1 MKLDSQ
7 LEAEAA
13 AFDQRISERVKLGFF
28 PDLRRAK
35 KCEFFYKSFWRDPQF
50 IRLYLGK
57 INDGYLELLNKYCPV
72 GAKIL
77 DVGCGAGYMSLELAR
92 NGYHV
97 NAFDISASC
106 IQEAENALSQNP
118 YKNGFGSLTYRVMAL
133 DQAVGQYDVV
143 LFSVSLHHM
152 VDLERALDK
161 ANSLLRPGGCILCYE
176 PCHDLWTEA
185 DAAQVLLIRG
195 LLTLTGNWHDSNE
208 LSPHYLNNEEGIDLG
223 VKAIHEEYIEER
235 DKHEV
240 GQSPNDNE
248 ASGKEMMEGLQK
260 RFEKIEMRSGHS
272 FIYRLLG
279 GIRGSSEQIERL
291 AEFIAAYDSY
301 SVSKGY
307 MNANGFY
314 FIGRKIVD

>member
-13 AFDQRISERVKLGFF
+13 AFDQRISERVEQGFF

-50 IRLYLGK
+50 ISLYLGK
-57 INDGYLELLNKYCPV
+57 INDGYLELLHKYCQV
-72 GAKIL
+72 GSKIL

-97 NAFDISASC
+97 DAFDISASC
-106 IQEAENALSQNP
+106 IRVAKNVLSQNP
-118 YKNGFGSLTYRVMAL
+118 YKKGFGSLNYQVMAL
-133 DQAVGQYDVV
+133 DQATGLYDVV

-152 VDLERALDK
+152 VDLEKALEK

-195 LLTLTGNWHDSNE
+195 LLTLTGNWYDKNE
-208 LSPHYLNNEEGIDLG
+208 FSPHNLKNEECIDLG
-223 VKAIHEEYIEER
+223 IKAIHEEYIEER
-235 DKHEV
+235 DKHEA

-248 ASGKEMMEGLQK
+248 ASGTEMIDALQK
-260 RFEKIEMRSGHS
+260 KFKMLEMRSGHS

-279 GIRGSSEQIERL
+279 GIRGSKKQVEQL
-291 AEFIAAYDSY
+291 AEFIAAYDRY
-301 SVSKGY
+301 SVGKGY

-314 FIGRKIVD
+314 YIGRKH